1 MPAEVKQSKS
11 INELH
16 LNHLMHEITGA
27 LIANPSLWILQ
38 PLLPLPNARGDGSS
52 RRVFGWV
59 QTWDLIVSIRHQ
71 QG

>member
-11 INELH
+11 IKELH